1 MARTEKQ
8 SKFTQLTTLFEVPW
22 NSFVA
27 AFLYYTLLAALA
39 LGGASARGPL
49 VVGAYGLPPIMLI
62 SVVALRLVRIAS
74 ARVAEWQAASRASA
88 VAAH

>member
-39 LGGASARGPL
+39 AGLAQ
-49 VVGAYGLPPIMLI
+49 VVRSSFL
-62 SVVALRLVRIAS
+62 
-74 ARVAEWQAASRASA
+74 
-88 VAAH
+88 